1 MEADLIDPAADAKPQ
16 PDPGEQ
22 APGTRLVYPWYV
34 VVILLLA
41 MVVSFIDRQVITLL
55 VAPIRADLGIS
66 DTQMSLLM
74 GFAFAIFYVTMG
86 VPIAR
91 LADRYSRR
99 TIIAAGIF
107 LWSLA
112 TAACGLARS
121 FLQLFTARVF
131 VGVGEA
137 TLTPAAYSMIADY
150 FPPERLGRA
159 IGRLRHRRI
168 SSAPASRSCSA
179 VRPSA

>member
-1 MEADLIDPAADAKPQ
+1 M
-16 PDPGEQ
+16 
-22 APGTRLVYPWYV
+22 
-34 VVILLLA
+34 LA

-121 FLQLFTARVF
+121 FMQLFTARVM
-131 VGVGEA
+131 VGVA
-137 TLTPAAYSMIADY
+137 
-150 FPPERLGRA
+150 
-159 IGRLRHRRI
+159 
-168 SSAPASRSCSA
+168 
-179 VRPSA
+179 RPH